1 MTARKHNKCY
11 SITEREARTFQQD
24 GYDIYDDAG
33 KLIEYGAGKKVPLE
47 KFVELQRENEALK
60 AEIKSLKAKKE
71 KK

>member
-11 SITEREARTFQQD
+11 SITEREAHTFQQD

-47 KFVELQRENEALK
+47 KFVELQKENEKLK
-60 AEIKSLKAKKE
+60 AEIADLKKKE